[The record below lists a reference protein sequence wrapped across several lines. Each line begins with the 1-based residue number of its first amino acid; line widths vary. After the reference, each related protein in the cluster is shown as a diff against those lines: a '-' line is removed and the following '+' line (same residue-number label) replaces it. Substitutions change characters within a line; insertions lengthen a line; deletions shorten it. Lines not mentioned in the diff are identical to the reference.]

1 MNYYEVTLG
10 VDRAA
15 RDTGR
20 RITLRVTGK
29 DALSAAIKAE
39 QMADACLRDPAVEYT
54 HAMGVTPVLDP
65 TPAVMALAVAA

>member
-20 RITLRVTGK
+20 RLTVRVSGK
-29 DALSAAIKAE
+29 DAVSAAIKAE
-39 QMADACLRDPAVEYT
+39 QMADACLKDPGVEYT
-54 HAMGVTPVLDP
+54 HAM
-65 TPAVMALAVAA
+65 AVMPVIDPAPATALAIAA

>member
-20 RITLRVTGK
+20 RMTVRVSGR
-29 DALSAAIKAE
+29 DAVMAAIRAE
-39 QMADACLRDPAVEYT
+39 QMADACLKDPGVEYT
-54 HAMGVTPVLDP
+54 HAMTVLPVVCA
-65 TPAVMALAVAA
+65 PAAVALLAA